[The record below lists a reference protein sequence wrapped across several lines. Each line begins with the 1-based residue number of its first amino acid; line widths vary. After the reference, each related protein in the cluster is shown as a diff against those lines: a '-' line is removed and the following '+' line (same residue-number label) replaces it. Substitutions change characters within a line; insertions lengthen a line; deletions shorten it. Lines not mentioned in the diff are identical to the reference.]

1 MKKTQTPRD
10 DEKRRRFAAKMTD
23 VLNYGALN
31 LAMGIGYR
39 LGLFD
44 CLDAFES
51 QATAQAIAAQ
61 AGLAGRYV
69 DEWLGVMVAAGVV
82 ETSRG
87 TDGEMRYRLPLEHGD
102 LLARRAGSANL
113 GVYTQEIPLLIQ
125 CALEAVVRG
134 FRTGE
139 GVPYANYPRFQ
150 QFMGELADAKHRE
163 VLVDL
168 FLPSVDQGD
177 IVRRMASG
185 LRVCDLGC
193 AEGLALILMAEAF
206 PRSEFTGIDIAAEAL
221 DRARAAAAGRGL
233 TNIRFLRRDAAEL
246 AHAADLS
253 ETFDYVTAFDAI
265 HDQTRPLEAL
275 RGVYALL
282 KPGGAF
288 SMVDI
293 AADSGIEANRDH
305 PMGPF
310 LYTVSLMHCLPVGL
324 MDGGMGLGMM
334 WGQERARDL
343 LQEAG
348 FADVAVVPIPE
359 DAFNLHYF
367 CRKQGPVS

>member
-1 MKKTQTPRD
+1 MIMKKAQIPRD
-10 DEKRRRFAAKMTD
+10 DEKARRFAAQMTD
-23 VLNYGALN
+23 VLNHGALN

-44 CLDAFES
+44 CLDEMDRPAAAE
-51 QATAQAIAAQ
+51 AIAAR

-69 DEWLGVMVAAGVV
+69 EEWLGVMVSAGVV

-87 TDGEMRYRLPLEHGD
+87 TNGEVLFALPPEHGD
-102 LLARRAGSANL
+102 LLARRAGSDNL

-125 CALEAVVRG
+125 CALEDVVQG

-150 QFMGELADAKHRE
+150 AFMGELADAKHRK
-163 VLVDL
+163 VLVDV
-168 FLPSVDQGD
+168 FLPSVERGD

-185 LRVCDLGC
+185 IRVCDLGC

-206 PRSEFTGIDIAAEAL
+206 PRSDFVGIDISVEAL
-221 DRARAAAAGRGL
+221 DKARAEAARRGL
-233 TNIRFLRRDAAEL
+233 ANIRFLRRDAADL
-246 AHAADLS
+246 VDAADLAAS
-253 ETFDYVTAFDAI
+253 FDYVTAFDAI
-265 HDQTRPLEAL
+265 HDQTRPLAAL

-282 KPGGAF
+282 KPGGVF

-293 AADSGIEANRDH
+293 AAGSGIEANRDH

-324 MDGGMGLGMM
+324 VNDGTGLGMM
-334 WGQERARDL
+334 WGREKALAL
-343 LQEAG
+343 LAEAG
-348 FADVAVVPIPE
+348 FVDVEVAAIPE
-359 DAFNLHYF
+359 DDFNLHYF
-367 CRKQGPVS
+367 CRK

>member
-1 MKKTQTPRD
+1 MKKVQASRD
-10 DEKRRRFAAKMTD
+10 EEKGRRFAAKMTD
-23 VLNYGALN
+23 VLNYGAIN

-44 CLDAFES
+44 CLDALES
-51 QATAQAIAAQ
+51 PATANAIAAG
-61 AGLAGRYV
+61 AGLAERYV
-69 DEWLGVMVAAGVV
+69 DEWLGVMVSAGVV
-82 ETSRG
+82 EISRG
-87 TDGEMRYRLPLEHGD
+87 EDGVVRYALPPEHGD
-102 LLARRAGSANL
+102 LLARRAGSGNL

-125 CALEAVVRG
+125 CALEDVVQG

-150 QFMGELADAKHRE
+150 RFMGELADAKHQQ

-168 FLPSVDQGD
+168 FLPSVDQGA
-177 IVRRMASG
+177 IVRRMTAG
-185 LRVCDLGC
+185 IRVCDLGC

-206 PRSEFTGIDIAAEAL
+206 PRSEFTGIDISAEAL
-221 DRARAAAAGRGL
+221 VKARAQAARRGL
-233 TNIRFLRRDAAEL
+233 ANIRFLRRDAADL
-246 AHAADLS
+246 AGAADLS
-253 ETFDYVTAFDAI
+253 AAFDYVTAFDAI
-265 HDQTRPLEAL
+265 HDQTRPLDAL
-275 RGVYALL
+275 RGVHALL
-282 KPGGAF
+282 KSGGAF

-293 AADSGIEANRDH
+293 AAETGIEANRAH

-324 MDGGMGLGMM
+324 VDGGTGLGMM
-334 WGQERARDL
+334 WGREKALAL

-348 FADVAVVPIPE
+348 FADVEVAAIPE

-367 CRKQGPVS
+367 CRK